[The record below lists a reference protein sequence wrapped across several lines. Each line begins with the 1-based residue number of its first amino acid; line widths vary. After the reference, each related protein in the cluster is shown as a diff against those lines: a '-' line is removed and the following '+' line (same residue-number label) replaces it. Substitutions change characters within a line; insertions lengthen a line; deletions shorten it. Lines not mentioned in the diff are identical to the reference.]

1 MQFKFKMDVLL
12 YSKFSNASKQ
22 LILQL
27 QQTPDILETIT
38 VTCVDNKMIRAQILA
53 DEKIKFKYLPC
64 FIRLNDDTGIFDIY
78 EGKNAFDFFTSLQQQ
93 IKNVQHDAEIPQQSR
108 LVQSVK
114 LPSPSPRP
122 LSREK
127 VESIESVESVE
138 TIETPKQMPVT
149 KISTLKQK
157 AHETGTQRQLH
168 DLKRKEEFTKT
179 QNTSKKA
186 PNKITTSFQPKKMTF
201 TPIEELDFD
210 SDAQIDTLVDIN
222 DINEE
227 TEEREETEENE
238 ETEEREE
245 KEESSQKTQK
255 EQKKGISTYTHIPKN
270 KDTDFSEREIKSKQA
285 ETNAGKNTGSILSKA
300 MRMQKERGS

>member
-93 IKNVQHDAEIPQQSR
+93 IKNAQRDVEMPQQSR

-114 LPSPSPRP
+114 LPSPSPSPRP

-127 VESIESVESVE
+127 VETVETIESVE

-227 TEEREETEENE
+227 TEEREETEEDE
-238 ETEEREE
+238 ETEE